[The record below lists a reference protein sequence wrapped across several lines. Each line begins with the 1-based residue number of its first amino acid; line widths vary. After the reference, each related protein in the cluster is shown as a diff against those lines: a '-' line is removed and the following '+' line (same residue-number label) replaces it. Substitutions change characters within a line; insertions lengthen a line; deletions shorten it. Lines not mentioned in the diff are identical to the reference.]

1 MRESG
6 LVFLVPTYLFVA
18 TLLVTLGVGVWKSI
32 AAQGHPA
39 PVVAPPHLPPSVTA
53 ASLWLLLRT
62 FASGCTALTG
72 VEAVSN
78 AVPIFREPKV
88 HRARRTL
95 AAIVIIL
102 MVLVI
107 GITIVANAYGI
118 GATEPGKPGYQS
130 VISQIVAAV
139 AGRSWFYYLTMGAV
153 FSVLALSANTSFAD
167 FPRVCRLL
175 ALDEYLPPGFAHRGR
190 RLVYSR
196 GIVTLALLAAA
207 LLIAFRGITDR
218 LIPLFAV
225 GAFLA
230 FTLSQT
236 GMVQHWRRV
245 GGPGARRSLLR
256 NGAGAIATCAALVRR
271 YYDRLWGELGDPSP
285 IDLGHL
291 ERPVVVV
298 PLLRLDRVAQKGLR
312 LALSLTDDVRAVQVL
327 TEEMLVEYDLRSR
340 WPDLVERPAR
350 SAGLPPPQLS
360 VVPSEYREFFGPF
373 LDYLR
378 GVAALEPQRP
388 IAVLVPELVRRRW
401 YHFFLESRTTIL
413 KAMLLLEGGPQIM
426 VVDCPW
432 YLQDDLDGE
441 LVTRPARF
449 RAGRAGRA
457 APASRSPGRA
467 PS

>member
-1 MRESG
+1 M
-6 LVFLVPTYLFVA
+6 
-18 TLLVTLGVGVWKSI
+18 
-32 AAQGHPA
+32 
-39 PVVAPPHLPPSVTA
+39 
-53 ASLWLLLRT
+53 
-62 FASGCTALTG
+62 
-72 VEAVSN
+72 EAVSN

-236 GMVQHWRRV
+236 GMVRRWRRLKPPGWKRNAILNGV
-245 GGPGARRSLLR
+245 GAV
-256 NGAGAIATCAALVRR
+256 ATFA
-271 YYDRLWGELGDPSP
+271 
-285 IDLGHL
+285 
-291 ERPVVVV
+291 
-298 PLLRLDRVAQKGLR
+298 
-312 LALSLTDDVRAVQVL
+312 
-327 TEEMLVEYDLRSR
+327 
-340 WPDLVERPAR
+340 
-350 SAGLPPPQLS
+350 
-360 VVPSEYREFFGPF
+360 
-373 LDYLR
+373 
-378 GVAALEPQRP
+378 
-388 IAVLVPELVRRRW
+388 
-401 YHFFLESRTTIL
+401 
-413 KAMLLLEGGPQIM
+413 
-426 VVDCPW
+426 
-432 YLQDDLDGE
+432 
-441 LVTRPARF
+441 
-449 RAGRAGRA
+449 
-457 APASRSPGRA
+457 
-467 PS
+467 